1 MSDFSMDTEKSTFMI
16 DGQNKQL
23 IVKISDINFVF
34 GYYFDCWT
42 EPEWLK
48 DQGNSNIVVT
58 NATILLNLLPS
69 NKDGVLQIDFSET
82 KIDVEDYKVNINGN
96 SDLSKAT

>member
-1 MSDFSMDTEKSTFMI
+1 MGGFSMDTEKSTFMI

-34 GYYFDCWT
+34 GYDFDCWT

-48 DQGNSNIVVT
+48 D
-58 NATILLNLLPS
+58 
-69 NKDGVLQIDFSET
+69 
-82 KIDVEDYKVNINGN
+82 
-96 SDLSKAT
+96 

>member
-1 MSDFSMDTEKSTFMI
+1 MGGFSMDTEKSTFMI

-23 IVKISDINFVF
+23 IVKISDINFQF
-34 GYYFDCWT
+34 GFDFDCWT

-48 DQGNSNIVVT
+48 DQGSSSIVVT

-82 KIDVEDYKVNINGN
+82 KIDVGDYKVNLNGN

>member
-1 MSDFSMDTEKSTFMI
+1 MDTEKSTFMI

-34 GYYFDCWT
+34 GHDFDCWT

-48 DQGNSNIVVT
+48 D
-58 NATILLNLLPS
+58 
-69 NKDGVLQIDFSET
+69 
-82 KIDVEDYKVNINGN
+82 
-96 SDLSKAT
+96 

>member
-1 MSDFSMDTEKSTFMI
+1 MDGFSMNTEKSTFMI

-23 IVKISDINFVF
+23 IVKISDINFQFVF
-34 GYYFDCWT
+34 DFDCWT

-48 DQGNSNIVVT
+48 DQGSSRIVVT

-82 KIDVEDYKVNINGN
+82 KIDVGDYKVNLNGN
-96 SDLSKAT
+96 SDLSKAA